1 MDPCVPI
8 RGRQSDPGEP
18 GKRREA
24 GGRRKAPS
32 GGGVPEE
39 IQAVRPLAEKPRFQS

>member
-1 MDPCVPI
+1 MPI

-18 GKRREA
+18 GNRREA
-24 GGRRKAPS
+24 LGRRKVSS

-39 IQAVRPLAEKPRFQS
+39 IQAVRPHAEKPRFQC